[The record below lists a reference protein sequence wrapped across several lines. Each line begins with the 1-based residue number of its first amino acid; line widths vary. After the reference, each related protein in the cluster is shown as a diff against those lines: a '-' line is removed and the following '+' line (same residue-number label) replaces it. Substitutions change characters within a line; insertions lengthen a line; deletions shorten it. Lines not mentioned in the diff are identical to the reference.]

1 MQLNSQILESIF
13 TLSRIMKEQM
23 SYDSELVH
31 LSLLQ
36 LQVLIYLK
44 KNPSSQMTDIANAFK
59 IELPSATSLIT
70 KLTKLKLVSRKTD
83 PKDRRFVRISITV
96 TGDSLLQKAMKTR
109 SEKVTSSLEYLS
121 EEEKKSL
128 LSILQKVIIKMEGK
142 NEK

>member
-44 KNPSSQMTDIANAFK
+44 KHPSSQMTDIANAFK

-70 KLTKLKLVSRKTD
+70 KLTKLKLASRKTD
-83 PKDRRFVRISITV
+83 PKDRRFVRISITT
-96 TGDSLLQKAMKTR
+96 TGDALLQKAMKTR
-109 SEKVTSSLEYLS
+109 SEKITSSLEYLS

-128 LSILQKVIIKMEGK
+128 LSILQKVIMKMEGK
-142 NEK
+142 K